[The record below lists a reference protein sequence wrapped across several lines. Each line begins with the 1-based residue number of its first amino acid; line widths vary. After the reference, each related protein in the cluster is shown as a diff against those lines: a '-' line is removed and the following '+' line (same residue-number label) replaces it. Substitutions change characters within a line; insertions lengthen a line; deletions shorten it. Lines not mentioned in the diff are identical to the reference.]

1 MTLDQERV
9 QELYNAA
16 MKLAS
21 AERELFLDKECGE
34 NDSLRG
40 EVESLLEYHF
50 SSAQTVLSPEQS
62 SDSTLDHQI
71 GDTIGS
77 FKLLKV
83 LGEGGQGIVYLAEQS
98 KPVKR
103 RVALKLIKAGMDT
116 KRMIARFESERQALA
131 IMNHPGIAQV
141 YEAGA
146 TELGR
151 PYFVM
156 EYVKGMPITDAC
168 DKLKL
173 TTKQRL
179 KLMTKVCNA
188 VQHAHSKMIIHRDL
202 KPSNILVT
210 LKNKKLE
217 PKIIDFG
224 LAKAMTYQLTEKTL
238 ETQVGHFIGTPA
250 YMSPEQADLKA
261 IDIDAKTDVY
271 ALGVV
276 LYEVLTGML
285 PFDPHALREAGLEK
299 MREIIRTQPP
309 LKPSTQLSSIG
320 ADAATEIAQT
330 RRTQISALA
339 GLLRKELEWIPL
351 KALKKQQDER
361 YDSAKSMGDDIRR
374 YLTGEPLEAGPDSA
388 SYRFKKTL
396 RKHKGPF
403 ITAAIVFLVLVVG
416 IIGISFYAFKAE
428 RQRVIAEQALEQAD
442 AAKIVAVQER
452 AKAERQRVIAEQ
464 ALEQADAATEVA
476 EQERA
481 SALQQAYYG
490 NIHAAFAAIN
500 QDEQANTRRHLDT
513 ARDAVT
519 ALGLN
524 DLPFEWKYLD
534 AKNDDSLAV
543 LKRDQVSVHSVALSP
558 DGSRIASGG
567 DKTVRVWDAATG
579 EELAVFKGHESSVS
593 SVAFSPD
600 GSRIVSGSGANDK
613 TIRIWDAET
622 GEEIAVLKGHED
634 IVYSV
639 AFSPDGSRIVSG
651 SAFNDKTIR
660 IWDAETGEELTV
672 LKGDGY
678 VSSVAFSP
686 DGSRIVSGSQF
697 GGVWIWDAATG
708 KELTVLKGH
717 EKGVLSVA
725 FSPDGS
731 RIVSGAKD
739 QTIRIWDATTR
750 EQLDVFKGHE
760 DFVHSVTFSP
770 DGSRIAS
777 GSGANDRTIRIWDAE
792 TGEQLAVLKGH
803 EDLVNSV
810 TFSPDGSRIV
820 SGSQDRTIRIWDA
833 ISAEVLTVLKGNR
846 ATVYS
851 VALSPDGSRIVSGSM
866 DRTIR
871 MWGAAIGEELAVLKG
886 HEGVVFSLALS
897 PDGSRIVSGSV
908 DKTIRVWDAAT
919 GEELAVLKGHEDPVR
934 SVAFSPDGSRIVSGS
949 YDRTI
954 RMWDAGTG
962 EELAVLTGHNST
974 VNSVAF
980 SPDGSRIVSGSHDNT
995 ISIWDAET
1003 GEELAVLT
1011 GHNGWVWSIAFSP
1024 DGSRIVSGSS
1034 DRTIRIWD
1042 AETGEELAVL
1052 RGHHS
1057 QVSSVAFS
1065 SDGSRI
1071 VSGSHD
1077 RTIRIWDAETGEKL
1091 AVLKGYEDI
1100 VYSVTFSPD
1109 DSRIVT
1115 GSKDRTVRI
1124 WNTKSKSILVNER
1137 RLEQT
1142 RIADLS
1148 PIVTTWFEKTAG
1160 DRELVITML
1169 ESEVKNRPPE
1179 EVITLR
1185 NLVLKKFVE

>member
-1 MTLDQERV
+1 MTLDLERV
-9 QELYNAA
+9 QELFDAA

-21 AERELFLDKECGE
+21 AEREPFLDKECGE

-50 SSAQTVLSPEQS
+50 SSAQTVLSHEQS
-62 SDSTLDHQI
+62 SGSALDHQI

-83 LGEGGQGIVYLAEQS
+83 LGEGGQGIVYLAEQT

-146 TELGR
+146 TEHGR

-285 PFDPHALREAGLEK
+285 PFDPHALRDAGLEK

-320 ADAATEIAQT
+320 VDAATEIAQT
-330 RRTQISALA
+330 RRTQIAALA

-416 IIGISFYAFKAE
+416 IIGISFYAVKAE
-428 RQRVIAEQALEQAD
+428 RQQVIAESATVVSEQ
-442 AAKIVAVQER
+442 QR

-464 ALEQADAATEVA
+464 ALEQADAARAVA

-481 SALQQAYYG
+481 SALQEAYYG

-534 AKNDDSLAV
+534 AKNDASLAV
-543 LKRDQVSVHSVALSP
+543 IKRDQVSVHSVALSP
-558 DGSRIASGG
+558 DGSRIASGGG

-600 GSRIVSGSGANDK
+600 GSRIVSGSGAND
-613 TIRIWDAET
+613 
-622 GEEIAVLKGHED
+622 
-634 IVYSV
+634 
-639 AFSPDGSRIVSG
+639 
-651 SAFNDKTIR
+651 
-660 IWDAETGEELTV
+660 
-672 LKGDGY
+672 
-678 VSSVAFSP
+678 
-686 DGSRIVSGSQF
+686 
-697 GGVWIWDAATG
+697 
-708 KELTVLKGH
+708 
-717 EKGVLSVA
+717 
-725 FSPDGS
+725 
-731 RIVSGAKD
+731 
-739 QTIRIWDATTR
+739 
-750 EQLDVFKGHE
+750 
-760 DFVHSVTFSP
+760 
-770 DGSRIAS
+770 
-777 GSGANDRTIRIWDAE
+777 RTIRIWDAE

-820 SGSQDRTIRIWDA
+820 SGSRDRTIRIWDA

-846 ATVYS
+846 ETVYS
-851 VALSPDGSRIVSGSM
+851 VALSPDGSRIVSGSQ

-871 MWGAAIGEELAVLKG
+871 IWDAATGEELAVLKG
-886 HEGVVFSLALS
+886 HERTVFSLALS
-897 PDGSRIVSGSV
+897 PDGSRIVSGSE
-908 DKTIRVWDAAT
+908 DKTIRVWDAET
-919 GEELAVLKGHEDPVR
+919 GKELAVLKGHEDPVR
-934 SVAFSPDGSRIVSGS
+934 SVAFSPDGSRIVSGA
-949 YDRTI
+949 YDKTI
-954 RMWDAGTG
+954 RIWDAATR
-962 EELAVLTGHNST
+962 EELAVLTGHNWT

-980 SPDGSRIVSGSHDNT
+980 SPDGSRIVSGSHDST
-995 ISIWDAET
+995 IRIWDAET
-1003 GEELAVLT
+1003 REELAVLT
-1011 GHNGWVWSIAFSP
+1011 DNNGWVWSVAFSP

-1042 AETGEELAVL
+1042 AETGKELAVL
-1052 RGHHS
+1052 KGHHG

-1065 SDGSRI
+1065 SDSSRI
-1071 VSGSHD
+1071 VSGSQD

-1091 AVLKGYEDI
+1091 AVLKGHES
-1100 VYSVTFSPD
+1100 SVSSVAFSPD
-1109 DSRIVT
+1109 GSRIVSGAYDKT
-1115 GSKDRTVRI
+1115 IRI
-1124 WNTKSKSILVNER
+1124 WNTKSKNILVNER